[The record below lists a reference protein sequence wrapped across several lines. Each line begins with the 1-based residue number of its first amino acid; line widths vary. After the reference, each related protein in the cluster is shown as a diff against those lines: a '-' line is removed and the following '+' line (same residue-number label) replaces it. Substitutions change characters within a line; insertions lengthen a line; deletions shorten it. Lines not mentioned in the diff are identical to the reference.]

1 MPSQFWNRINVN
13 ISADYSRFSSSKY
26 HNSNTHTSAILR
38 VHNVPPSWPYK
49 FFSGTKTVENLRS
62 FPSIKWNYCI
72 EILYPCFFPLPFPL
86 KEKTLF
92 PARSTSK
99 KQRNLRESSRKCTHT
114 HTHTHVLTIIGKDP
128 DAGKDWRPKEK
139 RAGEDEMDGWH
150 HWLNGH
156 ESEHTLGDSEWQGSL
171 VCCNPWGHNESD
183 RT

>member
-114 HTHTHVLTIIGKDP
+114 HTRTNNHWKRPWCWERLKAKGEEGSRGLD
-128 DAGKDWRPKEK
+128 DWIVSSIQWTWVWANSSR
-139 RAGEDEMDGWH
+139 
-150 HWLNGH
+150 
-156 ESEHTLGDSEWQGSL
+156 
-171 VCCNPWGHNESD
+171 
-183 RT
+183 

>member
-114 HTHTHVLTIIGKDP
+114 HTHVLTIIGKDP

-139 RAGEDEMDGWH
+139 RAAEDEMVSITNSMDVN
-150 HWLNGH
+150 LNTPQEIWRTGKPGGC
-156 ESEHTLGDSEWQGSL
+156 S
-171 VCCNPWGHNESD
+171 PWGCRVGHNCATE
-183 RT
+183 

>member
-1 MPSQFWNRINVN
+1 MPSQFWDRINVN
-13 ISADYSRFSSSKY
+13 ISADYWRFSSSKY

-114 HTHTHVLTIIGKDP
+114 HTHTRTNNQWKRPWCWERLKAKEVGSRSLD
-128 DAGKDWRPKEK
+128 DWIVSSIQWTWVWANSSR
-139 RAGEDEMDGWH
+139 
-150 HWLNGH
+150 
-156 ESEHTLGDSEWQGSL
+156 
-171 VCCNPWGHNESD
+171 
-183 RT
+183 